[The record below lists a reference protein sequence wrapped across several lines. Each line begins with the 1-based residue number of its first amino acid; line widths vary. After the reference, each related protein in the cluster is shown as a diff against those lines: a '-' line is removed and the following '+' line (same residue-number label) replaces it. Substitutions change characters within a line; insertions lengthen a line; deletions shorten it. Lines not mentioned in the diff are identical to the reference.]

1 MNRILILLAS
11 LALLS
16 SSATAGGLSSSYTY
30 LQGKGKVT
38 YKEFADAGRGFVLH
52 DFNGDGYTD
61 VGWGNGGHCVPG
73 DECGKNPTTGR
84 INIFLNDRK
93 GRLNLNTRKA
103 FTGKLYTWK
112 LGEVLPLRVPY
123 RPEDNGKDTM
133 ADITGDGLADWVPFS
148 SRNSMYPKR
157 TPIIQLKRTRKLKVG
172 PLKTPLMT
180 FHQGQLADVDKD
192 GDLDIVGGTG
202 KANVYHNN
210 GKGKFPCP
218 ELDRS
223 VEFPPYKR
231 CMAPAVH
238 WDEEPK
244 LYHFNRGWAYAFL
257 VIDLDKDGFP
267 EIITA
272 GPNDMWK
279 DLKDINPSRSAKIYV
294 WKNTG
299 GKRHTFKKRQVLPG
313 PGKWPDQKGRKF
325 SVWAADSQAA
335 DFDGD
340 GDLDGLFY
348 HECGDFCSGTNP
360 IVILKNL
367 GNGKVKRVQII
378 NASPAKGRY
387 YAWSWNKLLGAPQVV
402 DLNGDN
408 RPDLVGNYH
417 ANYDGSMKNA
427 HKQIWINKGNG
438 TFKRLTTPIFRGLRK
453 NNRRG
458 KIVALHANKDKKIDW
473 LIIWSDGTYGTL
485 LAR

>member
-1 MNRILILLAS
+1 MKRSLILLTS
-11 LALLS
+11 LFLLS
-16 SSATAGGLSSSYTY
+16 SSASAGGLSSSYKY
-30 LQGKGKVT
+30 LQGKGKVK
-38 YKEFADAGRGFVLH
+38 YNEFADAGRGIVLH

-73 DECGKNPTTGR
+73 DECAKNPTNGR

-93 GRLNLNTRKA
+93 GRLKLNTRKA
-103 FTGKLYTWK
+103 FTGKLHSWK

-133 ADITGDGLADWVPFS
+133 ADITGDGLADWIPFS
-148 SRNSMYPKR
+148 SRNAVYSAR
-157 TPIIQLKRTRKLKVG
+157 TPIIQLKRSGKLKVG

-180 FHQGQLADVDKD
+180 FHHGQLADVDRD
-192 GDLDIVGGTG
+192 GDLDIVGGVG
-202 KANVYHNN
+202 KANIYYNN
-210 GKGKFPCP
+210 GKGKFPCHYLHVGP
-218 ELDRS
+218 E
-223 VEFPPYKR
+223 FKR
-231 CMAPAVH
+231 CLAFAVH
-238 WDEEPK
+238 WDDEPK
-244 LYHFNRGWAYAFL
+244 LHPRGWAYAFL
-257 VIDLDKDGFP
+257 VIDLDKDGLP

-272 GPNDMWK
+272 SHNGVWGN
-279 DLKDINPSRSAKIYV
+279 LKDPKPSRSGKIYV

-299 GKRHTFKKRQVLPG
+299 GKLYTFKKRQVLAG
-313 PGKWPDQKGRKF
+313 PGKWPDQRGRKF
-325 SVWAADSQAA
+325 SAGAADSQAA

-348 HECGDFCSGTNP
+348 YECGDYCSGTNP
-360 IVILKNL
+360 IMILKNL

-453 NNRRG
+453 NSRRG

-485 LAR
+485 IAR

>member
-11 LALLS
+11 LFLLG
-16 SSATAGGLSSSYTY
+16 SSASAAGLSSSYTY
-30 LQGKGKVT
+30 LQGKGKVN
-38 YKEFADAGRGFVLH
+38 YKEFKDAGRGIVLH

-61 VGWGNGGHCVPG
+61 VGWGTGGHCVPG
-73 DECGKNPTTGR
+73 DECAKRPTTGR

-93 GRLNLNTRKA
+93 GRLKLNTRKA
-103 FTGKLYTWK
+103 FTGKLYTYK
-112 LGEVLPLRVPY
+112 LGEMLAVRVPY

-133 ADITGDGLADWVPFS
+133 ADITGDGLADWIPFS
-148 SRNSMYPKR
+148 SRNNMYPAR
-157 TPIIQLKRTRKLKVG
+157 TSIIQLKRTGKLKVG
-172 PLKTPLMT
+172 PLKTPLM
-180 FHQGQLADVDKD
+180 HYHHGQLADVDKD
-192 GDLDIVGGTG
+192 GDLDLVWAT
-202 KANVYHNN
+202 ATAHVFHNN
-210 GKGKFPCP
+210 GKGRFSCP
-218 ELDRS
+218 EFVNATDY
-223 VEFPPYKR
+223 PPYKV
-231 CMAPAVH
+231 CWSPAVH
-238 WDEEPK
+238 WDKEPDG
-244 LYHFNRGWAYAFL
+244 HDRNGWAFSVL
-257 VIDLDKDGFP
+257 VIDLDKDGLP

-272 GPNDMWK
+272 GPNDIQI
-279 DLKDINPSRSAKIYV
+279 DLKDPNPSRSAKIYV

-299 GKRHTFKKRQVLPG
+299 GKRWTFKKRQVLPG
-313 PGKWPDQKGRKF
+313 PGKWLSNPGRKF

-387 YAWSWNKLLGAPQVV
+387 KGSSYNKALGAPQVV
-402 DLNGDN
+402 DLNGDK
-408 RPDLVGNYH
+408 RPDLVFNYTS
-417 ANYDGSMKNA
+417 NYNGSMKNA
-427 HKQIWINKGNG
+427 HKQIWINKGKG

-453 NNRRG
+453 NSRRG